1 MEKENTRAVLRY
13 PYRSAVMYTAL
24 NYAVHAPNKTEVA
37 AEVVDLSD
45 SGMRMITEKGTL
57 ETGNMLRVRIQ
68 ISDIQASVPTLAEVI
83 WTKKQDAN
91 AFEAGLRFV
100 V

>member
-1 MEKENTRAVLRY
+1 MSLLGYLRERLNFLFSLIMKATIRSKKILEKENTRAVLRY

-45 SGMRMITEKGTL
+45 SGM
-57 ETGNMLRVRIQ
+57 
-68 ISDIQASVPTLAEVI
+68 
-83 WTKKQDAN
+83 
-91 AFEAGLRFV
+91 
-100 V
+100 